1 LTDYQKI
8 SRNPISVSETQPS
21 EQPTE
26 ATVPAER
33 QSKKESLWLKYF
45 LHGISFSILLL
56 ILGTFW
62 AAIFALLLTLGGTMI
77 GGFIVA
83 GLALLIVEFIGFII
97 GPLVLLFLVGGLNSF
112 LTEIIW
118 SIHVKTG
125 WIIVFLHGLVLFIA
139 LVIAGIPW
147 LIANLYV
154 ASNLPTQI
162 ALFIIYA
169 FIDGFVAKKIGEQF
183 EEQ

>member
-1 LTDYQKI
+1 
-8 SRNPISVSETQPS
+8 
-21 EQPTE
+21 
-26 ATVPAER
+26 
-33 QSKKESLWLKYF
+33 
-45 LHGISFSILLL
+45 
-56 ILGTFW
+56 
-62 AAIFALLLTLGGTMI
+62 MI

-83 GLALLIVEFIGFII
+83 GLVLLIGEFIGFII
-97 GPLVLLFLVGGLNSF
+97 GPLVLLFFVGGLNSF

-125 WIIVFLHGLVLFIA
+125 WIIVFLHGLVLFIG

-147 LIANLYV
+147 LIVNLYV

-162 ALFIIYA
+162 ALSIIYA
-169 FIDGFVAKKIGEQF
+169 FIDGFVARKIGEQF